1 MIFDLY
7 TTLQIYDRP
16 KITVLRREMSRVW
29 AMDNPVG
36 DPFGGAAYG
45 EYNTPVVK
53 AVEDAGRWI
62 DREVLQPVYREV
74 IQPVGQAL
82 EKIGQGIAKDPLT
95 FIAQAAA
102 IAAAPFTAG
111 QSLWALP
118 VISAAS
124 TAAKGGSL
132 EQILTATAISAATAA
147 VGGGFGLENT
157 AGSWIMNGMQ
167 TGVNA
172 AGQATYAIMGTQ
184 IAASTASAIAT
195 AGTGL
200 TMAGVSAVGAAV
212 QGKDPLAAAL
222 PSLVGTALG
231 FGADMLAGTEMFQ
244 GLSSAINEIGKST
257 SPIVQKALTGVASS
271 AVIGALTGTDMTEAA
286 LAGLAKTVISGVVSS
301 SNYVADYF
309 RNDEG
314 NITNMGAATQS
325 IVADLLGTVG
335 ATLASNGKMGAGLG
349 AEFLV
354 NSAKTITPFLTGKFD
369 ADATNVRALYLEA
382 EQAAAG
388 INEAALNQNNLAN
401 RYNAQVE
408 KANSLAAQINDK
420 IAQRDSIYN
429 QYNASNDQA
438 TINRLGAEFKQIE
451 ADIAKMTGE
460 YNAIDIE
467 MDSLNG
473 QYIDASKITIDAQ
486 NAYFDLSKRLGEAG
500 TNLSVQ
506 INDMAKTLTTN
517 IAKDIDPDFNA
528 EEYRTLNNLG
538 AAVDPATH
546 FLSAGKDQG
555 LFTNF
560 KAADAII
567 NSKLDGA
574 MEKMAVVLGYGSVV
588 NMPTSIY
595 NDARDKI
602 SSFYGNNLQAL
613 SNFTVDGL
621 VQQSKLP
628 ATAYAPM
635 WDSDTNTLTTA
646 KVIYKDGKEQLVN
659 VSTVLPENKQVAT
672 FKQIMGGQASLTAGS
687 DGNWYWTTNDDSTSA
702 MLYDASTGDIVK
714 SIFSGSLEKLPE
726 GATNPSYGP
735 DGNLVG
741 YTSADGVLHV
751 VVSGVENNDIEYKD
765 FGTDINAAD
774 PYAQMFT
781 YANLPSELA
790 TQFGVQDIVNAA
802 GNVVDYFQSDAS
814 NARDRLA
821 IAKTLD
827 SVGSVSQDIGAV
839 LDDLSSFVGLSKSG
853 DSGVLAKLGKG
864 LQQMALA
871 KTPEEYKAAAE
882 DIKAM
887 REAAKGADIAS
898 VNLEIAQKYPDY
910 VGVTVFG
917 GELIEEFVQSGLAKG
932 VGVAAGGVAA
942 IMGAPALMS
951 AAVIGAFGYGSAMA
965 LDFAESYRGSKEET
979 YKRAYDIFI
988 EQGMSQAQ
996 AAQSA
1001 EALAIKAGLGNGVIT
1016 MVVNGATPFDL
1027 NKVLFKGKA
1036 NPAQEAVIDYF
1047 IDKATTFAKVGAAEF
1062 VGGGVEGALQG
1073 LYTETLI
1080 YGVDPSKADITKGVI
1095 DSAMLESIVGAPV
1108 ASATYGVSAGFETM
1122 ERTFTLANNAF
1133 NEAITNK
1140 NIVTLGEL
1148 GSVFNKWGIPQDVKI
1163 DILPDIIE
1171 ENPNVISAY
1180 NTGAEYLA
1188 ALKANFAPSET
1199 EGILQR
1205 TALDQ
1210 ALANIANTKF
1220 DNEIVT
1226 AQEAKDKLFAAGLT
1240 NVTDEDVIASGGIG
1254 GAGADLDSKIAQY
1267 ANEQMVS
1274 EAELRAAAAQ
1284 ENYDITADDLS
1295 ALVGRG
1301 VQADVVAKFIAEVDP
1316 KAVTTAEATQYFLDQ
1331 GYDKARAEDIAQ
1343 FVKSSPEEAMKTAV
1357 AEWVN
1362 PRQVTR
1368 SEALQFFSE
1377 IGYVPTEA
1385 EINQYVVQGPE
1396 VFQDAIKTQLGEYV
1410 DPRYVDAE
1418 EVRQAFAN
1426 MGLNAPVAASDVL
1439 RLSGQYA
1446 ETELAGKAESALP
1459 VVSAN
1464 AIYALLSGNSIASQQ
1479 VKDEILG
1486 RIEQYKNLGMDQA
1499 AAQAAATQAVAA
1511 QLGTTKTD
1519 LLSALGATEQNLLAE
1534 ITGVKSDLLTKIE
1547 QYRSEGMTQAEA
1559 NAKAVEEVSAQLGV
1573 TKTELLSQ
1581 LGATESNLLTQISGV
1596 SAKVDTTAK
1605 AIMDQ
1610 MAANQAA
1617 GQSADTALSN
1627 AIDKVASDLG
1637 STKDSLLAKMG
1648 LNQTEL
1654 QNQIAAVQA
1663 GTQAQINTV
1672 QQQILDKV
1680 AQYQTQG
1687 YNSDLA
1693 LQAAIDT
1700 VANSLGTTKTDL
1712 LTQLGTTEAGLKTYV
1727 TEQVSATE
1735 SRLADLIAKNE
1746 AAGMARSEATQ
1757 AAIDDLAGQL
1767 GTTRTDLLTKI
1778 DLTSQ
1783 QFQNEIEI
1791 AKTDINKQIT
1801 LYQQQ
1806 TGQQLADTKAQIQS
1820 QMAAYEQA
1828 GIDRDTALDLAIA
1841 GVAQDLGT
1849 TKTDLLTQMGATE
1862 DALRTEFTQQT
1873 TALSTQVQDVA
1884 KLLGKPVSQVTA
1896 NDITMVKNMIAQ
1908 QTATDLAYDVNQ
1920 DGVIDIKDQTALE
1933 QQLAIQQ
1940 NPNIQQQIDPLTG
1953 VTVNVDTTT
1962 GQIVETWMPA
1972 AGTPWAATGIY
1983 SALEQQKLQQGVAAA
1998 AAAKTA
2004 KEVQQKSQ
2012 FGQLM
2017 GMLFQA
2023 PDAAGQQVTVK
2034 TPDPAKINYIYD
2046 WSSIFATPSQAG
2058 LMPSPYGAM
2067 NTVAPQQQAQAA
2079 NQPMFKTA
2087 SGFASGGIVN
2097 SNDIQVGGSVDD
2109 LINILKGN

>member
-16 KITVLRREMSRVW
+16 KTTVLRREMSRVW

-45 EYNTPVVK
+45 EYNSPVVK

-74 IQPVGQAL
+74 IQPVGKAL
-82 EKIGQGIAKDPLT
+82 EKVGQGIAKDPLT

-102 IAAAPFTAG
+102 IAAAPFTG
-111 QSLWALP
+111 GMSLWALP
-118 VISAAS
+118 VIAAAS

-157 AGSWIMNGMQ
+157 AGNFILNGMQ

-200 TMAGVSAVGAAV
+200 TMAGIGAVGAAA
-212 QGKDPLAAAL
+212 QGQDPLQAAL

-231 FGADMLAGTEMFQ
+231 FGADMFAGTEMFQ
-244 GLSSAINEIGKST
+244 GLSSAINQIGKNT
-257 SPIVQKALTGVASS
+257 SPIVQQALTGVASS
-271 AVIGALTGTDMTEAA
+271 AVIGAITGTDMTQAA
-286 LAGLAKTVISGVVSS
+286 AAGLAKTVISGVVSS
-301 SNYVADYF
+301 SNYVADFF
-309 RNDEG
+309 RNNEG

-354 NSAKTITPFLTGKFD
+354 NSARTLTPFLTGKLD
-369 ADATNVRALYLEA
+369 ADATNVRILYQEA
-382 EQAAAG
+382 EKAAAG
-388 INEAALNQNNLAN
+388 INNAALKQNDLTNS
-401 RYNAQVE
+401 YNSKVE
-408 KANSLAAQINDK
+408 QANSLAAQINAK
-420 IAQRDSIYN
+420 ISQRDSVFS

-438 TINRLGAEFKQIE
+438 TINRLGAEFRQLE
-451 ADIAKMTGE
+451 ADIANMTRQYGVLD
-460 YNAIDIE
+460 NE
-467 MDSLNG
+467 MDVINS
-473 QYIDASKITIDAQ
+473 QYIEATKVTTQAQ
-486 NAYFDLSKRLGEAG
+486 NTYFDLSKRLGTEG
-500 TNLSVQ
+500 TKLSTQ
-506 INDMAKTLTTN
+506 INDMAKALTTN

-538 AAVDPATH
+538 GAVDPATH

-567 NSKLDGA
+567 NGKLDSA

-588 NMPTSIY
+588 NMPTSVY

-613 SNFTVDGL
+613 SNFTVDNL

-646 KVIYKDGKEQLVN
+646 KVVYKDGKEQLVN

-672 FKQIMGGQASLTAGS
+672 FKQIMGGQASLTAGR
-687 DGNWYWTTNDDSTSA
+687 DGNWYWTTNDQATSA

-714 SIFSGSLEKLPE
+714 SIFSGSLEKLPT

-735 DGNLVG
+735 DGSLMG
-741 YTSADGVLHV
+741 YTSADGVRTV
-751 VVSGVENNDIEYKD
+751 VVSGVENNDVEYKD

-781 YANLPSELA
+781 YANLPSEIA
-790 TQFGVQDIVNAA
+790 KQFGVQDIVNAA

-814 NARDRLA
+814 NARDKLA

-827 SVGSVSQDIGAV
+827 SVGSVAQDIGTV

-853 DSGVLAKLGKG
+853 DSGVLARLGKG

-887 REAAKGADIAS
+887 REAAKGADIAA
-898 VNLEIAQKYPDY
+898 VNVEIAKKYPDY

-917 GELIEEFVQSGLAKG
+917 GELVEEFVQTGLAKG
-932 VGVAAGGVAA
+932 VGIAAGGVAA

-965 LDFAESYRGSKEET
+965 LDFAESYRGSKEEA

-988 EQGMSQAQ
+988 EKGMSKAQ

-1001 EALAIKAGLGNGVIT
+1001 EAFAIKAGLGNGVIT

-1036 NPAQEAVIDYF
+1036 NPLQESVIDYF
-1047 IDKATTFAKVGAAEF
+1047 VDKATTFAKVGAAEF
-1062 VGGGVEGALQG
+1062 VSGGVEGALQG
-1073 LYTETLI
+1073 LYTESLI
-1080 YGVDPSKADITKGVI
+1080 YGIDPKKADITKGVV

-1108 ASATYGVSAGFETM
+1108 ASVTYGVSAGFETM

-1148 GSVFNKWGIPQDVKI
+1148 GGVFNKWGIPSDVKM
-1163 DILPDIIE
+1163 DILPDIIDA
-1171 ENPNVISAY
+1171 NPNVVSTY
-1180 NTGAEYLA
+1180 KTGAEYLA
-1188 ALKANFAPSET
+1188 ALKANFAPSDTAGLLQKTAAEKA
-1199 EGILQR
+1199 ILEM
-1205 TALDQ
+1205 
-1210 ALANIANTKF
+1210 ANDKF
-1220 DNEIVT
+1220 NNDIVT
-1226 AQEAKDKLFAAGLT
+1226 VQEAKDKLFAAGLT
-1240 NVTDEDVIASGGIG
+1240 GVTDEDVVAAGGIG
-1254 GAGADLDSKIAQY
+1254 SSGAALDNKIAQY
-1267 ANEQMVS
+1267 ANAQMVS

-1284 ENYDITADDLS
+1284 ENYEITQEELTR
-1295 ALVGRG
+1295 LVGRG
-1301 VQADVVAKFIAEVDP
+1301 VQADVIAQFITEIDP

-1331 GYDKARAEDIAQ
+1331 GYTKARAEDIAQ
-1343 FVKSSPEEAMKTAV
+1343 FVKSAPEEAMKTAV

-1368 SEALQFFSE
+1368 AEALQFFSE
-1377 IGYVPTEA
+1377 IGYVPTEQ
-1385 EINQYVVQGPE
+1385 EITQFVVQGPE

-1410 DPRYVDAE
+1410 DPRYVDAA
-1418 EVRQAFAN
+1418 EVREAFAN

-1446 ETELAGKAESALP
+1446 ESELAGKAKEALP

-1464 AIYALLSGNSIASQQ
+1464 AMYALMAGDRGITET
-1479 VKDEILG
+1479 VKNELLAK
-1486 RIEQYKNLGMDQA
+1486 IEEYKGLNMSEA
-1499 AAQAAATQAVAA
+1499 EAQRAATAAVAA
-1511 QLGTTKTD
+1511 QLGTTRST
-1519 LLSALGATEQNLLAE
+1519 LLSALGATEENLLVQIGNTKNE
-1534 ITGVKSDLLTKIE
+1534 LLAKIE
-1547 QYRSEGMTQAEA
+1547 EYKAQGLSQAEA
-1559 NAKAVEEVSAQLGV
+1559 NAKAVQDVAAQLGTTKDDLLGKLGATEENLALKIAD
-1573 TKTELLSQ
+1573 TKTELLDKIEEYKN
-1581 LGATESNLLTQISGV
+1581 LGFTQ
-1596 SAKVDTTAK
+1596 
-1605 AIMDQ
+1605 
-1610 MAANQAA
+1610 NQA
-1617 GQSADTALSN
+1617 
-1627 AIDKVASDLG
+1627 
-1637 STKDSLLAKMG
+1637 
-1648 LNQTEL
+1648 L
-1654 QNQIAAVQA
+1654 Q
-1663 GTQAQINTV
+1663 
-1672 QQQILDKV
+1672 K
-1680 AQYQTQG
+1680 
-1687 YNSDLA
+1687 
-1693 LQAAIDT
+1693 
-1700 VANSLGTTKTDL
+1700 
-1712 LTQLGTTEAGLKTYV
+1712 
-1727 TEQVSATE
+1727 
-1735 SRLADLIAKNE
+1735 
-1746 AAGMARSEATQ
+1746 
-1757 AAIDDLAGQL
+1757 AIDDVSAGL
-1767 GTTRTDLLTKI
+1767 GTTRADLL
-1778 DLTSQ
+1778 
-1783 QFQNEIEI
+1783 
-1791 AKTDINKQIT
+1791 
-1801 LYQQQ
+1801 
-1806 TGQQLADTKAQIQS
+1806 AQIGATETNVLSKLQES
-1820 QMAAYEQA
+1820 EARTTQQILGVQTELAAAKSTIIDQMAAYEQA

-1849 TKTDLLTQMGATE
+1849 TKTDLLAQMGTSEANLKAE
-1862 DALRTEFTQQT
+1862 LAAQGQQLT
-1873 TALSTQVQDVA
+1873 GQIQGVQQLV
-1884 KLLGKPVSQVTA
+1884 GRPVQQVTA
-1896 NDITMVKNMIAQ
+1896 GDISAIEAMLAGTTPVNLAFDTNADGKIDAADL
-1908 QTATDLAYDVNQ
+1908 TAVQN
-1920 DGVIDIKDQTALE
+1920 
-1933 QQLAIQQ
+1933 QLAIQQ
-1940 NPNIQQQIDPLTG
+1940 NPNIKQQVDPLTG

-1962 GQIVETWMPA
+1962 GKIVETWMPA
-1972 AGTPWAATGIY
+1972 TGTQWGATGIY
-1983 SALEQQKLQQGVAAA
+1983 EELENQKLQQGIAAA

-2023 PDAAGQQVTVK
+2023 PDAMGQQVTVK
-2034 TPDPAKINYIYD
+2034 TPDPARINYIYD
-2046 WSSIFATPSQAG
+2046 FSSIFATPSQAG

-2067 NTVAPQQQAQAA
+2067 NAVAPQQQAQAA
-2079 NQPMFKTA
+2079 NQPMFKMA
-2087 SGFASGGIVN
+2087 SGFAGGGIVN
-2097 SNDIQVGGSVDD
+2097 SNDIEVGGSSVDD